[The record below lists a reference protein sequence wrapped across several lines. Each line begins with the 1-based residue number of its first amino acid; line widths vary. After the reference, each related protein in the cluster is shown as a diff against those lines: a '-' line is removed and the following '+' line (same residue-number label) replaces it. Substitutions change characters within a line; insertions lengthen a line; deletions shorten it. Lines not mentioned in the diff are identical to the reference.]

1 MFINRDMMIRRLSE
15 KSGFHQKDI
24 RPLLK
29 CFDEAVLEYLNE
41 VTPTEEVSIQ
51 IVKGVKISAHIVP
64 ERERVDPRTGNPIIV
79 SETIKPACKFSE
91 DFRKN
96 IQEQYD
102 AKKDG

>member
-1 MFINRDMMIRRLSE
+1 MLITRDTLIRRLSE
-15 KSGFHQKDI
+15 KSGYCQKDI
-24 RPLLK
+24 RPLLR

-41 VTPTEEVSIQ
+41 VTDTEDVSIQ
-51 IVKGVKISAHIVP
+51 ILKGVKISAHIVP

-79 SETIKPACKFSE
+79 RETVKPACKFSE